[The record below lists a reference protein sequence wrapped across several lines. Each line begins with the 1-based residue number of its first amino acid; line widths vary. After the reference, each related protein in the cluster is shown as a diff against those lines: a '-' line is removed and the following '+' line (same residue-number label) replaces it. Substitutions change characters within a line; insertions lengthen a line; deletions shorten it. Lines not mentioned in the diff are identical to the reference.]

1 MRIEVNG
8 VRLFVD
14 IEGAGLVAEGPVM
27 REKPVLIV
35 LHGGPG
41 LDHAIYKPAFSQL
54 TDVAQVVYL
63 DHRGNGRSEDGDPAL
78 WTLDQWGDDIDALCG
93 VLGIAR
99 PIVYGASFGGM
110 VAQAYA
116 TRHPEKVGALILAH
130 TAAKVDFETMF
141 ATFARL
147 GGPVAEAAARAY
159 WTGPTPERRLAYRD
173 ACVPLYSLKPVDPD
187 FWRRTI
193 VKDPVALHFN
203 SADRELGQMDFRAA
217 LGRVTCPA
225 LVLSG
230 RQDPVMP
237 WQFADTIAASLTAA
251 DVRAHCFEDAAHIPD
266 LDVPEAFFA
275 LLRDFI
281 KGVSR

>member
-173 ACVPLYSLKPVDPD
+173 ACVPLYSLQPVDPD